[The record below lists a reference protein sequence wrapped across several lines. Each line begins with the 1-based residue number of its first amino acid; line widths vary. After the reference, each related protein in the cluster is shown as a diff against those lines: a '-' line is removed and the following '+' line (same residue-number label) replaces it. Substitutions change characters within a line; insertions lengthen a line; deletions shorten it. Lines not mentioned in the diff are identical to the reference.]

1 MLERELRPTYYARQD
16 VTAADLNQI
25 YAYDDAA
32 WRAHNRAFHGCGI
45 VCGLEVRRGE
55 RAGQVW
61 AVVSPGYALSPAGDE
76 IEVREE
82 VWVAIDCAR
91 NPDEACDDP
100 GFDPAYIVLRPE
112 SRQTRDRPLA
122 PAPCA
127 GRQCEPTRV
136 CPGYEI
142 ACSPDAPAVCPPP
155 FDLSCC
161 SAERLIHGALAAGD
175 LGDTG
180 LFGCLPPAGE
190 TAITL
195 ARIEFKP
202 DPNRPNCPPP
212 YIVLDDRAYVPA
224 LQFLFE
230 LAQRAGVQAL
240 KRPWQLEPAIGSLGE
255 PPVRQLPLNRG
266 FGQAIV
272 VWGRALSRVVAVAAS
287 HPDIDIT
294 GYSVPAADRMSVGLR
309 VPLDSPAE
317 EFSLRLTSVTGQVFD
332 GADRPTPVLIR
343 LHDNPVES
351 IPNLPLIFIARA
363 RRAGYTTA
371 QSVAGAKAQVL
382 AYHLFGSLNLVG
394 LAQAIINTTRE
405 WLRQGAP

>member
-1 MLERELRPTYYARQD
+1 MLERELLPTYYARQD
-16 VTAADLNQI
+16 VTSADLNQI
-25 YAYDDAA
+25 YAYDEAA

-45 VCGLEVRRGE
+45 VCGLEVRRKK
-55 RAGQVW
+55 RKGQVW
-61 AVVSPGYALSPAGDE
+61 AVVSPGYAISPAGDE

-100 GFDPAYIVLRPE
+100 GFDPVYIVLRPE
-112 SRQTRDRPLA
+112 NRQTRARPLA

-127 GRQCEPTRV
+127 DRECRPTRV

-142 ACSPDAPAVCPPP
+142 ACSPVAPAVCPPS

-175 LGDTG
+175 LGNSG

-195 ARIEFKP
+195 ARFEFVA
-202 DPNRPNCPPP
+202 DRRGRPRPCL
-212 YIVLDDRAYVPA
+212 VLDDRAYVPA

-230 LAQRAGVQAL
+230 LARRAGAQAL
-240 KRPWQLEPAIGSLGE
+240 KRPWQVEPAISFLGE
-255 PPVRQLPLNRG
+255 QPVRQLVLNRG
-266 FGQAIV
+266 FGQTIV
-272 VWGRALSRVVAVAAS
+272 VWGRALSQVVAVAAS

-294 GYSVPAADRMSVGLR
+294 SFVVQRDDQMSVGLR
-309 VPLDSPAE
+309 VPLDTPAE
-317 EFSLRLTSVTGQVFD
+317 EFTLRLTSTTGQVFD

-343 LHDNPVES
+343 PRDNPIETV
-351 IPNLPLIFIARA
+351 PNLPRFIVLRARA
-363 RRAGYTTA
+363 AGYTTA
-371 QSVAGAKAQVL
+371 QKVAGANAQVL
-382 AYHLFGSLNLVG
+382 AFHLFGSLNLVA
-394 LAQAIINTTRE
+394 LVQAIIHTTRE